1 MQNSV
6 CLDCKATVAKFV
18 PSDSDVAPVR
28 SDVIGSADISS
39 SNGPSHIPFW
49 RRVFKGRG
57 SGSLQSSTSDSAWP
71 ARPDPNEIM
80 ARRGPKDQMQHVWSV
95 VINAKEL
102 RPSLKA
108 KFERAV
114 AFPLAGS
121 VVSVRFSSD
130 GDYLAAGYNNVV
142 GGWKVHVYD
151 VKTGIKK

>member
-1 MQNSV
+1 MSV
-6 CLDCKATVAKFV
+6 SIARQLLRNLY
-18 PSDSDVAPVR
+18 PQIPRWLLR

-39 SNGPSHIPFW
+39 SKGPSHIPFW

-71 ARPDPNEIM
+71 ARPDPNEIT
-80 ARRGPKDQMQHVWSV
+80 RRGPKDQMQHVRSV

-102 RPSLKA
+102 RPLLNA

-130 GDYLAAGYNNVV
+130 GDYLAAGYNNV

>member
-1 MQNSV
+1 
-6 CLDCKATVAKFV
+6 
-18 PSDSDVAPVR
+18 
-28 SDVIGSADISS
+28 
-39 SNGPSHIPFW
+39 
-49 RRVFKGRG
+49 
-57 SGSLQSSTSDSAWP
+57 
-71 ARPDPNEIM
+71 
-80 ARRGPKDQMQHVWSV
+80 MQHVRSV

-102 RPSLKA
+102 RPLLNA

-130 GDYLAAGYNNVV
+130 GDYLAAGYNNV